1 MPELLGVNDDGSF
14 TVATAKI
21 TIDDLQSELNQAIA
35 NYGQV
40 EERTRGELASAQA
53 RLDEA
58 QKNYDIASSVINDKV
73 EFAEAKAGIS
83 VKPSPVEKIEP

>member
-1 MPELLGVNDDGSF
+1 MAELLGVNDDGSF

-40 EERTRGELASAQA
+40 TERCANEVAGAQA
-53 RLDEA
+53 RMDEA
-58 QKNYDIASSVINDKV
+58 QSNLDLATAVRDGAD
-73 EFAEAKAGIS
+73 FQTAKAS
-83 VKPSPVEKIEP
+83 VKPVPVEKVVP